1 MAFDNPRNKGLLFV
15 VITTMI
21 WSGNYVVGRM
31 IIGSIP
37 PITFNALRWLVA
49 FVALCCFALPGLR
62 REWPQVRKF
71 LPTIAV
77 CGIISVSLYNL
88 LTYTAALTS
97 QAATLSLISVTSPMF
112 IIFFSFLRGDKP
124 SRNQALGCTLAFL
137 GSVYLVINGNLSN
150 LLHLE
155 FATGD
160 VLMLVAAILF
170 AVYSMLLSKVP
181 RGISQTSI
189 LVVMV
194 FIGLLVSI
202 PLVGWEW
209 SQPGTQPIKI
219 DALFFITVLYTGI
232 GNSLVAWWLWNL
244 ALVNAGPVLTGVVYY
259 TMPIMSGILA
269 YLILGEAM
277 TPVHYISGAAII
289 GGVMWCL
296 VPNRRLLKVRQPDPV
311 K

>member
-1 MAFDNPRNKGLLFV
+1 MIFDNPRNKGLLFV
-15 VITTMI
+15 VLTTLI

-37 PITFNALRWLVA
+37 PITFNSLRWLVA
-49 FVALCCFALPGLR
+49 FIALCCFALPRVR
-62 REWPQVRKF
+62 REWPLIKKF

-124 SRNQALGCTLAFL
+124 SRNQVLGGSLAFL
-137 GSVYLVINGNLSN
+137 GAVYLVIGGKLGN
-150 LLHLE
+150 LLHLQ

-160 VLMLVAAILF
+160 LLMLLAAVLF

-181 RGISQTSI
+181 EGLSQTSI
-189 LVVMV
+189 LTVMA
-194 FIGLLVSI
+194 FIGLIVSI
-202 PLVGWEW
+202 PLVAWEW
-209 SQPGTQPIKI
+209 TQPGIQPIKL
-219 DALFFITVLYTGI
+219 DRLFFITVLYTGI
-232 GNSLVAWWLWNL
+232 GNSLLAWWLWNL

-296 VPNRRLLKVRQPDPV
+296 APDRRRRAVTA
-311 K
+311 